1 MLSRFAKYLDRTWDF
16 SLGVSQVW
24 DSRNYFEI
32 PTSAVYLSCFGMF
45 ALRLKSFHALEA
57 ELQLPHRWDPW
68 VGERKPS
75 ADTLGYVLERID
87 LNSLRSFLV
96 EINHAMKRKKI
107 LKPKS
112 PPYFVAAVDGHELFC
127 SFKRCC
133 QMCLVR
139 EIAVK
144 GELVKQYYHRV
155 VVLQI
160 VDAWPCLILDI
171 EPILPGEGEVAAA
184 ERLLSRAKKL
194 YPRFF
199 DILTLDALY
208 LSAPFLKKVIHW
220 GWDAIIT
227 LKGENR
233 DLYQEVEQLM
243 KITPPQIVHIPAGTI
258 QHWDIENLTTC
269 SRMDKPVR
277 VVCSQETKTKRER
290 VALTWQENTQV
301 SDWRWV
307 TTLSRQVFDSSQV
320 NRAGHARWDEE
331 TRGFMELTQHW
342 AMDHCFHHHPNAIL
356 ACLLILAQAFSL
368 TTVFFTRN
376 LKCPHLKSLPRT
388 SLARLLAD
396 DLSRRF
402 GGTDYFWTHPP

>member
-16 SLGVSQVW
+16 SQAAAQVR
-24 DSRNYFEI
+24 DSRDWFEI

-45 ALRLKSFHALEA
+45 ALRFPSFNALEG
-57 ELQLPHRWDPW
+57 ELKLPQRWDPW
-68 VGERKPS
+68 VGARKPS
-75 ADTLGYVLERID
+75 ADALGYVLERID
-87 LNSLRSFLV
+87 LDTLRGPLV
-96 EINHAMKRKKI
+96 KVNHEMKRKKI
-107 LKPKS
+107 LKSKC

-133 QMCLVR
+133 EMCLVR
-139 EIAVK
+139 EIEVK
-144 GELVKQYYHRV
+144 KEFVKQYYHRV

-184 ERLLSRAKKL
+184 ERLLERAKKL

-208 LSAPFLKKVIHW
+208 LQAPFLKKVIHW
-220 GWDAIIT
+220 GWDAIIV
-227 LKGENR
+227 LKQENR
-233 DLYQEVEQLM
+233 ELYQDVEQLM
-243 KITPPQIVHIPAGTI
+243 TITFSKMVTTPLGQT
-258 QHWDIENLTTC
+258 QHWDLENLTTW
-269 SRMDKPVR
+269 SQMDKDVR

-290 VALTWQENTQV
+290 VANTWRKNTQV

-307 TTLSRQVFDSSQV
+307 TTLSSKLFDASQV

-331 TRGFMELTQHW
+331 TRGFMELTQYW
-342 AMDHCFHHHPNAIL
+342 SMDHCFHHHPNAIL

-368 TTVFFTRN
+368 TTVFFKRN
-376 LKCPHLKSLPRT
+376 LKALRFKSLSR
-388 SLARLLAD
+388 LALSRLFAD
-396 DLSRRF
+396 DLAKLWT
-402 GGTDYFWTHPP
+402 GYFWVHPP